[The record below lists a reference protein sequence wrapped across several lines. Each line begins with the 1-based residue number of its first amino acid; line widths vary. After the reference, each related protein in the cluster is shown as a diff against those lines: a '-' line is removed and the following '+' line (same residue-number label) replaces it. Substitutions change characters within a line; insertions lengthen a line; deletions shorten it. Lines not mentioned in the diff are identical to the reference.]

1 MKPCK
6 KRHQRFFSHL
16 RNVMHTI
23 PNVASLRSLCV
34 LCCAVVAFF
43 FLFSRPAQ
51 AQLQQ
56 REPVL
61 WRAGIFGNYGVNFH
75 QALFDSLSGLVNS
88 SPPFTGGR
96 GMGFTLGVLFEK
108 PLSHDFSLAG
118 RASVTRLDGSMTS
131 LEPFPQFEPVSAQ
144 LIEAELESRF
154 SASITVFSLEP
165 LAAWHP
171 FPNAS
176 LYLGGRIG
184 FSAGS
189 FVQDQSIVNDP
200 TGLARLPNAQTSS
213 ILTPSR
219 DIPSNFLPQMS
230 ALAGLSYAIPLDIDE
245 TIFLAPEVW
254 YSYNFTPFV
263 RNFPPSQTWTI
274 NSLRGGFSMRYS
286 PEAARRYLP
295 PAIVRTAE
303 TPRLAINITALA
315 LDSGGAE
322 SPLLRLRMEETLSR
336 QTHPLL
342 PYIFFDKNS
351 DVIPARYLR
360 LLPAQTAVFS
370 EKMLAKWGTLEIYY
384 HALNLIGKRLRDNPT
399 ATIRIVGCSSADEQT
414 ADSGHIALATHR
426 AEAVM
431 TYLRDLWR
439 IPIERLAIVVRE
451 LPTEPSPLATT
462 ATYAN
467 AGHTENRRVEIYS
480 DSWEIVRPVA
490 QSDTLMEA
498 TPPAVKFLL
507 GAATKG
513 RISKWRFK
521 IEQGR
526 QLIQSFGG
534 LGTPETEIYW
544 HPSREH
550 RTVPR
555 TEESI
560 RCNFDFLEDE
570 SEGGTATISIPIE
583 QVTLAKKRR
592 KISLDGSSDA
602 DKSID
607 VYRFINFLPN
617 RSTLTLEHRRI
628 VEEMTRTRIDA
639 RAKVLITGYTDK
651 LGDAAQNLRLS
662 LDRAQAIST
671 TLTQTISPG
680 NHIPTPIV
688 TGRGGTLGIYSEATP
703 EGRMYARMVEIRV
716 EMPSLRD
723 NR

>member
-1 MKPCK
+1 MKSCK

-23 PNVASLRSLCV
+23 PNVASLRSLFV
-34 LCCAVVAFF
+34 LCCAVAAFS
-43 FLFSRPAQ
+43 FLFSHPAQ

-61 WRAGIFGNYGVNFH
+61 WRAGVFGSYGLNFH

-96 GMGFTLGVLFEK
+96 GTGFTLGALFEK

-118 RASVTRLDGSMTS
+118 RASVTRLDGSMS
-131 LEPFPQFEPVSAQ
+131 SREPYSQFEPVSAQ
-144 LIEAELESRF
+144 LIEAELESQF
-154 SASITVFSLEP
+154 SASITAFSLEP
-165 LAAWHP
+165 LVAWHP

-176 LYLGGRIG
+176 VYLGGRIG
-184 FSAGS
+184 FSVGN
-189 FVQDQSIVNDP
+189 FIQDQHIVNDP
-200 TGLARLPNAQTSS
+200 SGLLRLPYNNQTSS

-219 DIPSNFLPQMS
+219 DIPNIFVPQLS
-230 ALAGLSYAIPLDIDE
+230 ALAGLSYAIPLDADE

-254 YSYNFTPFV
+254 YAYNFTPFV
-263 RNFPPSQTWTI
+263 SNFPQNQTWTI

-399 ATIRIVGCSSADEQT
+399 ATIRVVGCSSADEQT

-439 IPIERLAIVVRE
+439 IPMERIVIAVRE
-451 LPTEPSPLATT
+451 LPAEPSPLATT
-462 ATYAN
+462 TIYAN
-467 AGHTENRRVEIYS
+467 AGHAENRRVEIYS
-480 DSWEIVRPVA
+480 DSWEIVRPVT

-526 QLIQSFGG
+526 QMIQSFGG
-534 LGTPETEIYW
+534 LGVPDSEVFW

-555 TEESI
+555 TEEVI

-570 SEGGTATISIPIE
+570 GEGGTATISIPIE

-602 DKSID
+602 DKSVE
-607 VYRFINFLPN
+607 VYRFINFSPN
-617 RSTLTLEHRRI
+617 KYSLTAEHEHI
-628 VEEMTRTRIDA
+628 LNELTQTRINA
-639 RAKVLITGYTDK
+639 LAKVFVTGYTDRF
-651 LGDAAQNLRLS
+651 GNAAQNLQLS
-662 LDRAQAIST
+662 LDRAKAIAT

-680 NHIPTPIV
+680 NHVPTPFV
-688 TGRGGTLGIYSEATP
+688 AGRGGTLGVYPESTP
-703 EGRMYARMVEIRV
+703 EGRFYSRMVEIRV
-716 EMPSLRD
+716 EIPPMVH
-723 NR
+723 

>member
-1 MKPCK
+1 
-6 KRHQRFFSHL
+6 
-16 RNVMHTI
+16 
-23 PNVASLRSLCV
+23 
-34 LCCAVVAFF
+34 VVVFP
-43 FLFSRPAQ
+43 LSAQ

-61 WRAGIFGNYGVNFH
+61 WRVGVFGNYGLNFH
-75 QALFDSLSGLVNS
+75 QALFDSLPGLVQPT
-88 SPPFTGGR
+88 PPETKLLFKGGR
-96 GMGFTLGVLFEK
+96 GAGFTLGVLFEK
-108 PLSHDFSLAG
+108 PFSHDFSFAG
-118 RASVTRLDGSMTS
+118 RASVSRLDGSMSTIG
-131 LEPFPQFEPVSAQ
+131 PFSQPDPSGNL

-154 SASITVFSLEP
+154 TTSITAFSLEP

-176 LYLGGRIG
+176 VYLGARIG
-184 FSAGS
+184 YSVGNFT
-189 FVQDQSIVNDP
+189 QDQRIINDP
-200 TGLARLPNAQTSS
+200 TGLGNLAKTILVPNDT
-213 ILTPSR
+213 IR
-219 DIPSNFLPQMS
+219 NIFFPQLS
-230 ALAGLSYAIPLDIDE
+230 ALAGISYAIPLDLDE
-245 TIFLAPEVW
+245 TIFLAPELW

-263 RNFPPSQTWTI
+263 NDFKQNQTWTI
-274 NSLRGGFSMRYS
+274 NSLRGGMSLRYS

-303 TPRLAINITALA
+303 TPRLTINITALA

-439 IPIERLAIVVRE
+439 IPMERLAIEVHE
-451 LPTEPSPLATT
+451 LPAAPSPLATT
-462 ATYAN
+462 ATYAS
-467 AGHTENRRVEIYS
+467 AGHAENRRVEIYS

-498 TPPAVKFLL
+498 TPTAVKFLL

-513 RISKWRFK
+513 HISKWRFK

-526 QLIQSFGG
+526 QPIQSFGG
-534 LGTPETEIYW
+534 LGTPESEVYW

-555 TEESI
+555 TEEVI

-570 SEGGTATISIPIE
+570 GEGGTATISIPIE

-602 DKSID
+602 DKSVE
-607 VYRFINFLPN
+607 VYRFINFSPN
-617 RSTLTLEHRRI
+617 KYSLTAEHEHI
-628 VEEMTRTRIDA
+628 LNELTQTRINA
-639 RAKVLITGYTDK
+639 SAKVFVTGYTDRF
-651 LGDAAQNLRLS
+651 GNAAQNLQLS
-662 LDRAQAIST
+662 LDRAKAIAT

-680 NHIPTPIV
+680 NHIPTPLV
-688 TGRGGTLGIYSEATP
+688 AGRGGTLGVYPESTP
-703 EGRMYARMVEIRV
+703 EGRFYSRMVEIRV
-716 EMPSLRD
+716 EIPSIMR
-723 NR
+723 